1 MCHRYINMVNH
12 LPRKRVKSFVAVRG
26 SRTHSR
32 KVSTHTRAPNEWNRG
47 MGDRMEAQATDVPN
61 KSYVR
66 LGHVNARLRRRRS
79 ISHTP
84 HILVYDFELHVDD
97 KHART
102 DYSLCPRIDWEQ
114 NRTFNGVQYS
124 FKWPLNLKEWRK

>member
-1 MCHRYINMVNH
+1 MPPLYKYGESLTEETCEVVR
-12 LPRKRVKSFVAVRG
+12 RCRG

-47 MGDRMEAQATDVPN
+47 MGDGMEAQATDIPN

-79 ISHTP
+79 ISYTP
-84 HILVYDFELHVDD
+84 HILVSMIVLRT
-97 KHART
+97 ARRRQT
-102 DYSLCPRIDWEQ
+102 RAHRLFTVSSHRLEIKPNVQWRPILFQ
-114 NRTFNGVQYS
+114 NDR
-124 FKWPLNLKEWRK
+124 